1 MSTKTDIERL
11 LTELRKYGKDR
22 RTIEEELKYSVNYID
37 QLLSKGGNPRFYA
50 ALKRYHDML
59 LQREQEKGLLRE
71 DPPDASYGEGFWSRI
86 PEYRTCDFATK
97 ARGNAMQPLILHG
110 AIVGGKRL
118 ADPGF
123 IVYGEVYI
131 LQAQNGMETIRY
143 VQPSPEDQ
151 DSVLLVALKE
161 GTPATEIKRADI
173 LRVYHAQF
181 VVNPL

>member
-1 MSTKTDIERL
+1 MSIKTDTERL

-22 RTIEEELKYSVNYID
+22 RTIEQELKYSVNYID
-37 QLLSKGGNPRFYA
+37 QLLSKGGNNRFYT

-59 LQREQEKGLLRE
+59 LQEEQEKGLLKE
-71 DPPDASYGEGFWSRI
+71 DRPPYKEGFWTQI
-86 PEYRTCDFATK
+86 PEYRHCNFAAT
-97 ARGNAMQPLILHG
+97 ARGNAMQPLILHN
-110 AIVGGKRL
+110 AIVGGKLL
-118 ADPGF
+118 ADPSF
-123 IVYGEVYI
+123 IVYGEIYI
-131 LQAQNGMETIRY
+131 LQARNGMETIRY
-143 VQPSPEDQ
+143 VQPAPGDE